1 MENIIPRW
9 EWRTFGESFGE
20 AEDIIKTNSA
30 KVRESSEIYILSEM
44 SNDNTKVRD
53 ELMDIKYLVQVN
65 DDKLEQWN
73 PLLKAS
79 FPISVESLQ
88 QVIKSWKV
96 EIPAGSVKEM
106 TYEEF
111 IERLVKTHPNLRA
124 VDVFKERHGYI
135 INECIVEIA
144 NLKFNGKPIRTVAVE
159 QEDPVKVMETVKML
173 KLDKFE
179 NINYLRALKNSVGLK
194 Y

>member
-20 AEDIIKTNSA
+20 AEDLIKANQA
-30 KVRESSEIYILSEM
+30 KVRESSEVYILSSE

-53 ELMDIKYLVQVN
+53 MLMDIKYLVQIN
-65 DDKLEQWN
+65 EDKLEQWN

-79 FPISVESLQ
+79 FPISVESLK
-88 QVIKSWKV
+88 QVIKSWKI
-96 EIPAGSVKEM
+96 ELAEEKIKEM
-106 TYEEF
+106 TYQEF
-111 IERLVKTHPNLRA
+111 LEGLVKTHPNLKA
-124 VDVFKERHGYI
+124 VDVFKERHGYM
-135 INECIVEIA
+135 INDCIVEIA
-144 NLKFNGKPIRTVAVE
+144 NLKFNGNPIRTIAVE
-159 QEDPVKVMETVKML
+159 QEDPAKVMETVRML

>member
-20 AEDIIKTNSA
+20 AEEIIKTNTA
-30 KVRESSEIYILSEM
+30 KVRESGEIYILSGK

-53 ELMDIKYLVQVN
+53 MLMDIKYLVQIN

-88 QVIKSWKV
+88 QVIKSWKI
-96 EIPAGSVKEM
+96 ELPQEQIKEM

-111 IERLVKTHPNLRA
+111 IENIVKVHPDLKA
-124 VDVFKERHGYI
+124 VDVFKERHGYM
-135 INECIVEIA
+135 INDCIVEIA
-144 NLKFNGKPIRTVAVE
+144 NLKFNGNPIRTIAVE

-179 NINYLRALKNSVGLK
+179 NINYLRALKTSAGLK

>member
-9 EWRTFGESFGE
+9 EWRTFGEAFGE
-20 AEDIIKTNSA
+20 AEELIKANNA
-30 KVRESSEIYILSEM
+30 KVRESSEVYILSAN

-53 ELMDIKYLVQVN
+53 MLMDIKYLVQIN
-65 DDKLEQWN
+65 EDKLEQWN

-96 EIPAGSVKEM
+96 ELEPEKIKEM

-111 IERLVKTHPNLRA
+111 IEGLVKTHPDLKA
-124 VDVFKERHGYI
+124 VDVFKERHGYM
-135 INECIVEIA
+135 INDCIVEIA
-144 NLKFNGKPIRTVAVE
+144 NLKFNGQPIRTVAVE

-179 NINYLRALKNSVGLK
+179 NINYLRALKTSVGLK